1 MTFLANDFAQNVV
14 RLTGSLIV
22 MLLFCP
28 GAALGQALAKGVR
41 GGVNL
46 TNTATSGE
54 EDGRSLDWQ
63 LRPIVGVFVTW
74 HASSW
79 LDLQPELLYAMKGAK
94 GEEFDIP
101 SKLLLDYLEF
111 PLLVRKSM
119 GSPHAMAWYV
129 GGGPSFGYRLRAK
142 TRADFGDAIEEIDVS
157 DDVERFDLGVAVGGG
172 LEFRRVVVDARYTHG
187 LTDID
192 KDTSDG
198 VKVANRA
205 VSVTAGFKF

>member
-1 MTFLANDFAQNVV
+1 MDDFTHTLV
-14 RLTGSLIV
+14 RLTGSVIV
-22 MLLFCP
+22 TLLFWP
-28 GAALGQALAKGVR
+28 GAAMGQGLAKGVR

-46 TNTATSGE
+46 TTTATSGE

-63 LRPIVGVFVTW
+63 LRPVVGVFVTW
-74 HASSW
+74 HALSW
-79 LDLQPELLYAMKGAK
+79 IDLQPELLYAMKGAK
-94 GEEFDIP
+94 GQEFDIP
-101 SKLLLDYLEF
+101 SRLLLDYLEI
-111 PLLVRKSM
+111 PVLARKLL

-129 GGGPSFGYRLRAK
+129 VGGPSFGYRMRAK

-172 LEFRRVVVDARYTHG
+172 MEFRRVVVDARYTHG

-192 KDTSDG
+192 KDTSDD

-205 VSVTAGFKF
+205 VSVTVGFKF